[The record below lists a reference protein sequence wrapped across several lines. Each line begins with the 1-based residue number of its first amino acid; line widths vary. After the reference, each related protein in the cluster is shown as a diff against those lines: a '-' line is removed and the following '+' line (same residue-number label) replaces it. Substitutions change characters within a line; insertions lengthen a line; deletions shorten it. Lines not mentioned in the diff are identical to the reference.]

1 MCQPF
6 VAVCRHTTT
15 THDSALGPHNH
26 LEITRSLN
34 FQNLPGDLRTTR
46 VCRTTTDGRQQRTRT
61 TTDNTDTT
69 VPYSTPRRTTHRPRA
84 QGKLPNRRH
93 SSCGPDDDRDSTRLA
108 VHPTWRSHAV
118 RGDSIRA
125 HGTRA
130 GCARLSLDGIWTDI
144 PLPRQHDSCVTTQ
157 QEVRDNTSRNQE
169 CCATSSV
176 TLMRWLCQRI
186 CTGPAQAE
194 ACRCTWRMAAP
205 SAPNPST
212 KDWVCVAYHPEG
224 PTSGPLLITAEA
236 PWCGPNRPHH
246 SHLMPLLSTYPG
258 SCFPIVI
265 RTGVS
270 VNVGCC

>member
-1 MCQPF
+1 MHCLRAWLLLLLLLLVERIERVSLRGREAILWAISEPWLLDPQ
-6 VAVCRHTTT
+6 VQ
-15 THDSALGPHNH
+15 GN

-84 QGKLPNRRH
+84 QGELPNRRH

-144 PLPRQHDSCVTTQ
+144 PLFPTTQ
-157 QEVRDNTSRNQE
+157 QMRDNATEGARQHVAQPE
-169 CCATSSV
+169 CCATSSA

-186 CTGPAQAE
+186 CMSPAQAE
-194 ACRCTWRMAAP
+194 PCR
-205 SAPNPST
+205 
-212 KDWVCVAYHPEG
+212 
-224 PTSGPLLITAEA
+224 
-236 PWCGPNRPHH
+236 
-246 SHLMPLLSTYPG
+246 
-258 SCFPIVI
+258 
-265 RTGVS
+265 RTRRS
-270 VNVGCC
+270 RA

>member
-84 QGKLPNRRH
+84 QGELPNRRH

-144 PLPRQHDSCVTTQ
+144 PLSPTTRQM
-157 QEVRDNTSRNQE
+157 RDNTTEGAQQRVAHPRVLRNQFRDLD
-169 CCATSSV
+169 ALALPTH
-176 TLMRWLCQRI
+176 LH
-186 CTGPAQAE
+186 GP
-194 ACRCTWRMAAP
+194 
-205 SAPNPST
+205 
-212 KDWVCVAYHPEG
+212 G
-224 PTSGPLLITAEA
+224 PGRGLPL
-236 PWCGPNRPHH
+236 
-246 SHLMPLLSTYPG
+246 HLAHG
-258 SCFPIVI
+258 
-265 RTGVS
+265 RA
-270 VNVGCC
+270 